1 MDAKKEKKKAKGR
14 LIKPAVIT
22 LCVLLIIGASVGGTY
37 YAVRGVAGKNGK
49 DGISGEEQYTVRT
62 ETVREYVT
70 EYLSS
75 PDGSAQIKQLTQDDV
90 KSFADS
96 ISDYFSTQGVQTNT
110 DLSTIEKEILE
121 KLGDSLIEKL
131 DWDEIERLI
140 DLSVVAHLK
149 DLQLDGGDPSTDYSA
164 LIAELRSKY
173 DAKISELSSMI
184 ESLQGNYEDLRT
196 YVTNTTV
203 SVTDV
208 KVLEQ
213 TIAELKTAL
222 EQLTQTSTSLTTI
235 TNKFEEDFHILDARV
250 TENYNNLLQQL
261 GDTNIQISEMQ
272 QNFTEAINILE
283 EKFGQQLTDT
293 YNLLDQ
299 YITNQ
304 ALLSEQRDLTLQQNL
319 EQTATDIRN
328 ELQTNV
334 DQLTSYI
341 NQENTD
347 IRNELEQTA
356 TDIRNELQ
364 TNVDTLNAR
373 LTEEVLNL
381 NTKINT
387 EVTNLNTKLQ
397 ELKTYVEGYVNSE
410 IQRLSDELAEE
421 RRQRT
426 EADTTEKNER
436 TAADN
441 TEKTERI
448 NEDNAAYDRM
458 VSRYQWSKDASG
470 QDKLTVVTPTP
481 R

>member
-1 MDAKKEKKKAKGR
+1 MDTKKEKKRKGSPLR
-14 LIKPAVIT
+14 IAIT
-22 LCVLLIIGASVGGTY
+22 VVCALLIIGACVGGTY
-37 YAVRGVAGKNGK
+37 YVARNTGKNGK
-49 DGISGEEQYTVRT
+49 NGAPGEEQYTVKT

-90 KSFADS
+90 KAFTDT
-96 ISDYFSTQGVQTNT
+96 ISEYFNTQGVQTNT
-110 DLSTIEKEILE
+110 DLSTIEKELLE
-121 KLGDSLIEKL
+121 KLGSDLVEKL

-149 DLQLDGGDPSTDYSA
+149 DLQLGGTDSATDYSA
-164 LIAELRSKY
+164 LIAELRAKY
-173 DAKISELSSMI
+173 DAKISELTSMI
-184 ESLQGNYEDLRT
+184 ESLQGNYEDLRS

-208 KVLEQ
+208 KALEETVNQ
-213 TIAELKTAL
+213 LKTTL
-222 EQLTQTSTSLTTI
+222 EQLSQQSTSLTNI
-235 TNKFEEDFHILDARV
+235 TNKFEQDFSILDARV

-261 GDTNIQISEMQ
+261 EQTNTDITEMSAH
-272 QNFTEAINILE
+272 FSEAINILE

-293 YNLLDQ
+293 YTLLDQ
-299 YITNQ
+299 YIQNQ

-328 ELQTNV
+328 ELQLNV

-341 NQENTD
+341 DQNSQD

-364 TNVDTLNAR
+364 LNVDTLNAK
-373 LTEEVLNL
+373 LSEEVLNL
-381 NTKINT
+381 NNRIST
-387 EVTNLNTKLQ
+387 EVTNINQRIQ
-397 ELKTYVEGYVNSE
+397 ELKEYVEGYVNTE
-410 IQRLSDELAEE
+410 IQRLSDELEAE
-421 RRQRT
+421 RQARIA
-426 EADTTEKNER
+426 ADDSETANR

-441 TEKTERI
+441 TERTERVDAI
-448 NEDNAAYDRM
+448 NDQYDKM
-458 VSRYQWSKDASG
+458 VNQYQWSKDASG
-470 QDKLTVVTPTP
+470 QDKLTITTPAP